1 MVGSGPNGL
10 AAAVTLA
17 RAGRSVLLLE
27 ARDTLGGGCRSAELT
42 LPGVVHDVCSAVHP
56 LVAGSPFFRELPLA
70 ALGIRLVH
78 AATPLAHPLDDGT
91 AVVLRRS
98 VEGTAAGLGADG
110 PAYEHLMGPL
120 VHRAL
125 PTVDAVLGPLLRV
138 PRHPLALARLA
149 PHGLGSA
156 TGLAR
161 RRFSGDRARA
171 LLAGLAAHSMIP
183 LEAPPSAGLGL
194 VLGMLGHAVGWP
206 VVAGGSQRIADGLA
220 AHLRALG
227 GEIETG
233 REVRSLGDLP
243 PARAVLLDVTPRQL
257 LAMAGPRI
265 AGRPRRRL
273 ERFRYGPGAFKVDWA
288 LDGPI
293 PWRAHGCAG
302 AATVHLGG
310 TMEEIAAAE
319 REVAAGRHPERP
331 YVLVAQ
337 QTTADPGRA
346 PAGIHTA
353 WAYCHVPGG
362 SEVDM
367 SALIEAQIE
376 RFAPGFRDRV
386 IARATRGPA
395 AMERD
400 NPNRIGGDING
411 GLQDLRQTIARPVP
425 GRDPYATPI
434 PGVYLCSSSTP
445 PGGGVHGMCGHL
457 AARAALRREL
467 ARPSGTGRGTR

>member
-1 MVGSGPNGL
+1 MGAAHDAVVVGSGPNGL

-27 ARDTLGGGCRSAELT
+27 ARETVGGGCRSAELT
-42 LPGVVHDVCSAVHP
+42 VPGVVHDVCAAVHP
-56 LVAGSPFFRELPLA
+56 LVAGSSFFRGLPLA
-70 ALGIRLVH
+70 DLGIRLMH
-78 AATPLAHPLDDGT
+78 AAAPLAHPLDDGS
-91 AVVLRRS
+91 AVVLHRS
-98 VEGTAAGLGADG
+98 VGETAEGLGSDG
-110 PAYEHLMGPL
+110 PAYERLMGPL
-120 VHRAL
+120 VERAL
-125 PTVDAVLGPLLRV
+125 PIVDAVLAPLLRP

-149 PHGLGSA
+149 PHGLRSA

-161 RRFSGDRARA
+161 RRFDGARARA
-171 LLAGLAAHSMIP
+171 LMAGLAAHSMIP

-206 VVAGGSQRIADGLA
+206 VAAGGSQRIVDGLA
-220 AHLRALG
+220 AHLLALG

-233 REVRSLGDLP
+233 REVRSLDDLP

-273 ERFRYGPGAFKVDWA
+273 ERFRYGPGAFKVDWV

-293 PWRAHGCAG
+293 PWCASACAG

-310 TMEEIAAAE
+310 TMGEIAAAE
-319 REVAAGRHPERP
+319 REVAAGRHPQRP

-337 QTTADPGRA
+337 QTAVDPARA
-346 PAGIHTA
+346 PAGVHTA

-362 SEVDM
+362 SDVDM
-367 SALIEAQIE
+367 TALVEAQLE

-386 IARATRGPA
+386 VARAACGPA

-400 NPNRIGGDING
+400 NPNRVGGDING
-411 GLQDLRQTIARPVP
+411 GLQDLRQTIARPVA
-425 GRDPYATPI
+425 RADPYATPLA
-434 PGVYLCSSSTP
+434 GVYLCSASTP

-467 ARPSGTGRGTR
+467 A